1 MPGAAIEKTSPHRSP
16 TPPMAVVYSV
26 MPSRELTAS
35 FLLVWLFLACLDRPF
50 IQAEKW
56 TSLTGNRTV
65 EATMVGMWD
74 NQVVLVLAGGR
85 KVNVPMDSLIAESRI
100 QAGQIA
106 ARLEQ
111 QREALTSE
119 IKKVAEEAAAPAPDP
134 LPEPAPA
141 PEYEAPAP
149 GMSPEQTLQTISTQI
164 QNGHVAVIYDALPPS
179 YRKRIDALVQLT
191 LTKLEPD
198 ALSQP
203 LSQLHSLADLI
214 VTRQNWILS
223 HPRLLDSAGQ
233 KGDLNAAGEVIQK
246 LVLPTANLV
255 RAGIPADQ
263 AAIDAIEQIGFAK
276 WLHQQDAAIAP
287 YVAMLMES
295 YSSPAS
301 QWSLLDSKEDT
312 AILEMPGAISD
323 SSASGPQSGS
333 PDSSSD
339 SSSSSSSSDSYS
351 SSSDGSGGSNVA
363 KNPTIAMKKVEGF
376 WIPASVAEGFDA
388 WAKEQN
394 DALEQLDD
402 ATMNLSAWLGGQY
415 VTVPTAPVDPE
426 PDPNRFDGSSSSSEG
441 YDDMRESSSS
451 DPSSSDGSSS
461 YSGSSSG
468 YETSGNPTPKSL
480 EPIAIT
486 PEMIG
491 SILQSVSAYS
501 SLAAPLQAATDASSF
516 HQAAEQI
523 VGSIEG
529 MLSLLSGN

>member
-1 MPGAAIEKTSPHRSP
+1 MPGRA
-16 TPPMAVVYSV
+16 
-26 MPSRELTAS
+26 LTAYI
-35 FLLVWLFLACLDRPF
+35 LLAWLFLVGVDHPF
-50 IQAEKW
+50 VQAEKW

-74 NQVVLVLAGGR
+74 NQVVLLLAGGR
-85 KVNVPMDSLIAESRI
+85 KINVPMDSLIAESRI
-100 QAGQIA
+100 QAGQLA
-106 ARLEQ
+106 AQLQQ
-111 QREALTSE
+111 QRKALTSE

-134 LPEPAPA
+134 LPEPPAAPD
-141 PEYEAPAP
+141 YEAPAS
-149 GMSPEQTLQTISTQI
+149 GMSPDETLQAISTQI
-164 QNGHVAVIYDALPPS
+164 QNGHIAVIYDALPPS
-179 YRKRIDALVQLT
+179 YRKRIDSLVQLT
-191 LTKLEPD
+191 LTKLEPE

-223 HPRLLDSAGQ
+223 HPRLLDSVGQ
-233 KGDLNAAGEVIQK
+233 EGTLNAAGDVIQK
-246 LVLPTANLV
+246 LALPAANLL

-263 AAIDAIEQIGFAK
+263 AAIDSIQQIGFAK

-287 YVAMLMES
+287 YAAILLQS

-312 AILEMPGAISD
+312 AILELPGAISD
-323 SSASGPQSGS
+323 SSALASQSGS
-333 PDSSSD
+333 SDSSSD
-339 SSSSSSSSDSYS
+339 LSSSSSSSDSYS
-351 SSSDGSGGSNVA
+351 SSYESGGSNVA
-363 KNPTIAMKKVEGF
+363 KNPTIALKKVEGF
-376 WIPASVAEGFDA
+376 WIPASVAEGFDT
-388 WAKEQN
+388 WASEQTA
-394 DALEQLDD
+394 ALEQLDD
-402 ATMNLSAWLGGQY
+402 ATMSLSAWLGGQY
-415 VTVPTAPVDPE
+415 VTVPTAPAAPE
-426 PDPNRFDGSSSSSEG
+426 LDPNRFDGSSSSSAG

-451 DPSSSDGSSS
+451 DEFSSDGSSS
-461 YSGSSSG
+461 SSGSSSG
-468 YETSGNPTPKSL
+468 YETSGNSKPQSL

-529 MLSLLSGN
+529 MLSLLSGK